1 MIIKHRKSFIC
12 GIKST
17 KLSQNE
23 YLFIKKNKPWG
34 IILFQRNIKNLNQAK
49 KLINSIKSLFNDPNY
64 PIFIDEEGGR
74 VSRIKNIVDNSIFTA
89 KFFGDLYKKNNK
101 KFEIFFWILNIVP

>member
-1 MIIKHRKSFIC
+1 MRIKNRKSFIC

-23 YLFIKKNKPWG
+23 FFFIKKNKPWG
-34 IILFQRNIKNLNQAK
+34 IILFQRNIKNLNQTI
-49 KLINSIKSLFNDPNY
+49 KLTKSIRNLFNDPRY

-74 VSRIKNIVDNSIFTA
+74 VSRIKNIVDNSIFTG
-89 KFFGDLYKKNNK
+89 KEPVKGNT
-101 KFEIFFWILNIVP
+101 